1 MAIKKTLLEIVQSIL
16 SDMDSEDVNTLS
28 DTLEAQQVAKVV
40 EDTFYNIVATR
51 DIPEHHSLIKLT
63 SLSDSDYPTHFILP
77 ENVKAITD
85 VWYDKSDLGTL
96 EYSEVHW
103 VAPETFLSRTDNRSS
118 DYVSVADKSAG
129 TSLRIGTT
137 QMPSFYTSFDDEY
150 IVMDSYN
157 SSIDA
162 VLQNSKIRAMG
173 DTIPVFSQTDA
184 YVPDLD
190 ATMFPYLIA
199 ESKSVCFS
207 LFKGGPDP
215 KIDQA
220 ARRQKSYVQ
229 NDMYRNKM
237 ENKRPKYGRR

>member
-16 SDMDSEDVNTLS
+16 SDMDSEDVNTIS
-28 DTLEAQQVAKVV
+28 DTLEAQQIAGVV

-63 SLSDSDYPTHFILP
+63 ALSDTSYPTHFIFP
-77 ENVKAITD
+77 ENVKAITGL
-85 VWYDKSDLGTL
+85 WYDKSALGTL
-96 EYSEVHW
+96 EYGDIKW
-103 VAPETFLSRTDNRSS
+103 VAPETFLIRTDGRSS

-129 TSLRIGTT
+129 TNLRIGTA
-137 QMPSFYTSFDDEY
+137 QMPTFYTSFDDEY
-150 IVMDSYN
+150 IVMDSYDN
-157 SSIDA
+157 TVDTTLTS
-162 VLQNSKIRAMG
+162 SKIRAMG
-173 DTIPVFSQTDA
+173 STIPVFSQTDA

-220 ARRQKSYVQ
+220 ARRQKAYVQ

-237 ENKRPKYGRR
+237 ENKRPQYGRR

>member
-16 SDMDSEDVNTLS
+16 SDMDSEDVNTIS
-28 DTLEAQQVAKVV
+28 DTVEAQQIARVV

-51 DIPEHHSLIKLT
+51 DIPEHHGLLKLT
-63 SLSDSDYPTHFILP
+63 PMSDSAYPTHFTYP
-77 ENVKAITD
+77 VNVKAITGL
-85 VWYDKSDLGTL
+85 WYDKSTTGTL
-96 EYSEVHW
+96 EYGEVKW
-103 VAPETFLSRTDNRSS
+103 IEPELFLSRTDSRSS
-118 DYVSVADKSAG
+118 NYVSVLDKIAG
-129 TSLRIGTT
+129 TTLRIGNN

-150 IVMDSYN
+150 LVLDSYD
-157 SSIDA
+157 SAIDTTLTA
-162 VLQNSKIRAMG
+162 GKVRAMG
-173 DTIPVFSQTDA
+173 STVPVFSQTDA

-190 ATMFPYLIA
+190 GVMFPYLLA

-229 NDMYRNKM
+229 NDMYRTKK
-237 ENKRPKYGRR
+237 ENKRPKYGRH

>member
-16 SDMDSEDVNTLS
+16 SDMDSEDVNTIS
-28 DTLEAQQVAKVV
+28 DTLEAQQIAGVV

-63 SLSDSDYPTHFILP
+63 ALSDTSYPTHFIFP
-77 ENVKAITD
+77 DNVKAITGL
-85 VWYDKSDLGTL
+85 WYDKSALGTL
-96 EYSEVHW
+96 EYGDIKW
-103 VAPETFLSRTDNRSS
+103 VAPETFLSRTDGRSS

-129 TSLRIGTT
+129 TNLRIGTA
-137 QMPSFYTSFDDEY
+137 QMPTFYTSFDDEY
-150 IVMDSYN
+150 IVMDSYDN
-157 SSIDA
+157 TVDTTLTS
-162 VLQNSKIRAMG
+162 SKIRAMG
-173 DTIPVFSQTDA
+173 STIPVFSQTDA

-207 LFKGGPDP
+207 LFKGGTDP

-220 ARRQKSYVQ
+220 ARRQKAYVQ

-237 ENKRPKYGRR
+237 ENKRPQYGRR

>member
-28 DTLEAQQVAKVV
+28 DTIEAQQIAKVV

-51 DIPEHHSLIKLT
+51 DIPEHHGLIKLPA
-63 SLSDSDYPTHFILP
+63 LSDSNYPTHFILP
-77 ENVKAITD
+77 DNVKAITGL
-85 VWYDKSDLGTL
+85 WYDKSALGEL
-96 EYSEVHW
+96 LYRDVHW
-103 VAPETFLSRTDNRSS
+103 ASPEAFLLHTDSRTSN
-118 DYVSVADKSAG
+118 YVSVLDKSAG
-129 TSLRIGTT
+129 TSLRIGTD
-137 QMPSFYTSFDDEY
+137 QMPNFYTSFDDEY
-150 IVMDSYN
+150 VVLDSYD
-157 SSIDA
+157 SSIDST
-162 VLQNSKIRAMG
+162 LMNSKVRAMG
-173 DTIPVFSQTDA
+173 STIPVFSKTDA

-215 KIDQA
+215 KVDQA
-220 ARRQKSYVQ
+220 ARRQKTYVQ